1 MILVD
6 TSVWIRHLRVA
17 DAQLVREL
25 QEWRVVT
32 CDVVCTELALGSGI
46 SAEFMEALARLPRIA
61 TPSAVETRAFVN
73 RHLRSFRAS
82 GVGWADAQIIAA
94 AVEAGALLHSVD
106 RAQRAVWR
114 ALGLRLA

>member
-6 TSVWIRHLRVA
+6 TSVWIRHLRAA

-25 QEWRVVT
+25 HEWRVVT
-32 CDVVCTELALGSGI
+32 CDVVHTELALGAGI
-46 SAEFMEALARLPRIA
+46 SADFMESLAHLPRVA
-61 TPSAVETRAFVN
+61 TPSAAETRAFVN

-82 GVGWADAQIIAA
+82 GVGWADAQIIGAA
-94 AVEAGALLHSVD
+94 IDAGARLHSAD
-106 RAQRAVWR
+106 RRQRAAWR